1 MNPTILGVI
10 GPGFLNPVRTLYGS
24 NKGCFESLLF
34 RSFQR
39 PCTAAKRARLNGF
52 KNAF

>member
-34 RSFQR
+34 RSFSVLVQLPR
-39 PCTAAKRARLNGF
+39 GLV
-52 KNAF
+52 